1 MRRSMAESMTQH
13 SSYIGELLAAGRVV
27 LTTASTEETEEVG
40 RLMGCA
46 VSGPLVLTLAGDL
59 GSGKT
64 CFARGLAR
72 GLGVDEAYPVTSPT
86 YTIVNEY
93 PGRLPLFHLDL
104 YRLGGGDELE
114 EIGYRDMQQQGGVI
128 VVEWP
133 ERSDDAELGTDL
145 VITMNEEGPDERVI
159 TMRCLHP
166 DVDLKEQF

>member
-1 MRRSMAESMTQH
+1 MKIKP
-13 SSYIGELLAAGRVV
+13 SYIGELLSAGRVV
-27 LTTASTEETEEVG
+27 VTTESTEETEEVG

-46 VSGPLVLTLAGDL
+46 VTGALVLTLTGDL

-72 GLGVDEAYPVTSPT
+72 GLDVDEAYPVTSPT

-114 EIGYRDMQQQGGVI
+114 EIGYRDMLQQGGVI

-133 ERSDDAELGTDL
+133 ERSDDEELGTDL
-145 VITMNEEGPDERVI
+145 VVSMVEEGPDERVI
-159 TMRCLHP
+159 TIRCLHEN
-166 DVDLKEQF
+166 VDLTEQI

>member
-1 MRRSMAESMTQH
+1 MADSMTIKP
-13 SSYIGELLAAGRVV
+13 SYIGELLAAGRVV
-27 LTTASTEETEEVG
+27 ITTQSTEETEEVG
-40 RLMGCA
+40 RLMGRA
-46 VSGPLVLTLAGDL
+46 VTGPLVLTLAGDL

-114 EIGYRDMQQQGGVI
+114 EIGYRDMLQQGGVM

-145 VITMNEEGPDERVI
+145 VITMREEGPDERVI

-166 DVDLKEQF
+166 DVDLKELF

>member
-1 MRRSMAESMTQH
+1 MNIKP
-13 SSYIGELLAAGRVV
+13 SYIGELLAAGRLV
-27 LTTASTEETEEVG
+27 LTTDSTEETEEVG
-40 RLMGCA
+40 RLMGRA
-46 VSGPLVLTLAGDL
+46 INGPIVMTLAGDL

-72 GLGVDEAYPVTSPT
+72 GLGVDERYPVTSPT

-104 YRLGGGDELE
+104 YRLGGGEELE
-114 EIGYRDMQQQGGVI
+114 EIGYRDMQQQEGVI

-133 ERSDDAELGTDL
+133 ERSDDDELGTDL
-145 VITMNEEGPDERVI
+145 AIVLGEEGPDERVI

-166 DVDLKEQF
+166 NVDLREQV